1 MKYISRIL
9 FTLGLVLGL
18 SACTEDAFETNV
30 PGLPTKGDMS
40 VNLTFALPDGEA
52 QTRSM
57 VSGEEQR
64 VHTMQM
70 VCFDANG
77 GYLGIRNAEITPST
91 TVDTGTIKG
100 SVPQGTSRIHFI
112 ANRNLSIPLNEAVV
126 GMPEAT
132 VMGLEELSTLWNEN
146 TIGTGDDAHQEVC
159 YWGYHKEAKD
169 DAMNSWLNP
178 TTGSNKFYMIRDR
191 AQVVFRY
198 TANAT
203 DELVESIEW
212 LIHNGRERGYLAP
225 AEDYWNNEDTGSY
238 HGYKTIKDKDGKDV
252 TTHVSIVEEPNEY
265 KDAGRYSLLTDDF
278 NAEKPDVFDWAYS
291 ATDAKPSKPQF
302 LFDDRNDD
310 GDGLKVIVRVKYKGN
325 ITKYHVLRLNKTSDD
340 GDSKI
345 FYPIVRNKTYYI
357 DAKNF
362 KPTIAAY
369 PTLKDA
375 LNGTEYMNADMEVSR
390 DITDISNK
398 NYTLQ
403 ILLPT
408 QTTSTVFNTEGEHK
422 MDFAFRLVND
432 VSTSG
437 TIKPEDFEVYWEN
450 SQGFCQ
456 EDLDVSYNTST
467 KQFTI
472 TATVPKTPEGG
483 KSVLTDQLQDQWIVV
498 KHIASGLTRYIH
510 VYAIDQFRFIKDFEP
525 KLTRVGTTNNYLLSF
540 KIPPTEHTK
549 FLENGDPDPSE
560 PIYPTGLYPI
570 DVKFTTNTLNAYNTA
585 ETGTNYGLFGVGVE
599 STENLLTAG
608 NFEKNYGGKYATP
621 VSTKDESA
629 LREWYYQHK
638 LWDFWYTYSVKEYP
652 VNGTD
657 SDDDGIVNIYFKD
670 VRSHIHYDD
679 QNGNQ
684 NRINSVGLFM
694 YINYFGKIYSIP
706 VTTTT
711 NP

>member
-40 VNLTFALPDGEA
+40 VNLTFALPDVEA

-77 GYLGIRNAEITPST
+77 GYLGIRNAEITPSI

-132 VMGLEELSTLWNEN
+132 VMGLEELSTIWNEN
-146 TIGTGDDAHQEVC
+146 TIGTGDGAHQEIC

-225 AEDYWNNEDTGSY
+225 AEASWDNTKYYAYSTSEGHTSEIISVAGM
-238 HGYKTIKDKDGKDV
+238 
-252 TTHVSIVEEPNEY
+252 NEY
-265 KDAGRYSLLTDDF
+265 TDCGRYSLLTDDF
-278 NAEKPDVFDWAYS
+278 NAENPDVFDWAYP
-291 ATDAKPSKPQF
+291 ATTATPSQPQF

-369 PTLKDA
+369 PTLEDA

-398 NYTLQ
+398 KYTLQ

-432 VSTSG
+432 ISTSG
-437 TIKPEDFEVYWEN
+437 TVDPNAFEVYWEN

-570 DVKFTTNTLNAYNTA
+570 DVKFTTNTLNAYNTSS
-585 ETGTNYGLFGVGVE
+585 TGTNYGLFGVGVE
-599 STENLLTAG
+599 STENLLSAG
-608 NFEKNYGGKYATP
+608 NFETNYGGKYATP
-621 VSTKDESA
+621 ISTMADTDI
-629 LREWYYQHK
+629 RRWYYQHK
-638 LWDFWYTYSVKEYP
+638 LWDFWFTYSIKAYP
-652 VNGTD
+652 TNGTGT
-657 SDDDGIVNIYFKD
+657 DDDGMVNIYLQD
-670 VRSHIHYDD
+670 VRSHIAYA
-679 QNGNQ
+679 GNQ
-684 NRINSVGLFM
+684 GVQDVGLFM

-706 VTTTT
+706 VTANTT
-711 NP
+711 P